1 MSNKDLYERYMNKCK
16 LLGVDN
22 KLKFRLIGETIEFIG
37 LEDSDGVREL
47 VIPSFVTKIKE
58 NSLIDEEIEEI
69 YIYR

>member
-1 MSNKDLYERYMNKCK
+1 MNKCK
-16 LLGVDN
+16 LLGVGN

-37 LEDSDGVREL
+37 LEDSDGVRDL

-69 YIYR
+69 YI